1 MAKRFKLR
9 LSRVLQICR
18 SEHPPAYPQHPS
30 RAAAHWLFPANPK
43 PLDVSFTSLP
53 APPPSTPDDSFI
65 ARHVASVRCTSCAGA
80 DSPSEYTWEKDGRWH
95 VVSRRSRSQSQS
107 HPRPR
112 RKICG
117 GSRFDEGDVETTSP
131 VLVRQGD
138 RRMKQKKSQGQ
149 AKGRTTASVVGRS
162 VTSSDSGLFSW
173 ESGSENNGDEEDETD
188 ALLSTSI
195 SFSNDTL
202 PEYYRTTTRYPPD
215 NQATKEKQKSP
226 QDEDNDTDENRIKRL
241 RRYTSRGREEA
252 ADAAGE
258 KRSGVVMG
266 ESVAVV
272 KRSENPLEDFK
283 RSMAEMIAEK
293 RMFGA
298 GDLEQLLQ
306 CFLSLNSRQYHGV
319 IVEAFAEI
327 WQVLFFDSRADT
339 ERRRSGSSSTSAV
352 VERC

>member
-9 LSRVLQICR
+9 FSRILQICR
-18 SEHPPAYPQHPS
+18 SKHPPTYPQNPS
-30 RAAAHWLFPANPK
+30 RAGAHWLFPANPK
-43 PLDVSFTSLP
+43 SLDISFTSLP
-53 APPPSTPDDSFI
+53 TPPPSTPDDSFI
-65 ARHVASVRCTSCAGA
+65 ARHVASVRCRSCAGA
-80 DSPSEYTWEKDGRWH
+80 DSPSEYTWQKDGRWH
-95 VVSRRSRSQSQS
+95 VVSRQSRSQSQS

-112 RKICG
+112 RKRCG
-117 GSRFDEGDVETTSP
+117 VSRFDDGDVETTSP

-138 RRMKQKKSQGQ
+138 RMKQKKKSQG
-149 AKGRTTASVVGRS
+149 KGKTMSLAVGRS
-162 VTSSDSGLFSW
+162 VTSSDSGWFS
-173 ESGSENNGDEEDETD
+173 SDGCSDDNGDEEDETD
-188 ALLSTSI
+188 ALLSTSR

-202 PEYYRTTTRYPPD
+202 PEFYRTTRYPPE

-226 QDEDNDTDENRIKRL
+226 QDEDNDSDENRIRRL
-241 RRYTSRGREEA
+241 RRYTSGGQEEA
-252 ADAAGE
+252 AEAARE
-258 KRSGVVMG
+258 RRMGVVMG

-283 RSMAEMIAEK
+283 RSMAEMIVEK

-306 CFLSLNSRQYHGV
+306 CFLSLNSRHYHGV

-327 WQVLFFDSRADT
+327 WQVLFLDSRADT
-339 ERRRSGSSSTSAV
+339 ERRRSVSSSASGA